1 MKVKKSEI
9 SYYKRAIKT
18 AWPAVLESFFI
29 ALTGLVDTL
38 MVSTLGTSAVSA
50 VGLTTQP
57 KFIGL
62 TTFFSICVAVSA
74 IVARRYG
81 EKNKKSANETLL
93 TALFASIIL
102 CIFIT
107 GLILKYSDPIIRIS
121 GSNADTH
128 QIAKEYLDIVM
139 GFSIFSIISMT
150 INAAQRG
157 SGNTKIA
164 FTTNLVSNLVNVVF
178 NYLLIGGNYGFPAL
192 GVKGAAIATV
202 LGTVVAMIM
211 SIRSLFV
218 KSSFVRIDYIIKN
231 KIKPTFK
238 TAKSIAN
245 FGINMFLEMNAMR
258 VGFLATSLIA
268 ARLGT
273 DAFAAHNVGMQ
284 LLSIGFAFADGM
296 QVAAVALA
304 GSSLGAGRKED
315 AKLYGHICQRI
326 GFGISVTLS
335 LILLV
340 FGKEIF
346 KLFFTDETVLEYGV
360 LISRFVTIIVM
371 AQISQIIYAGCLRAG
386 GDVKYTLFASL
397 ISVTFIRTIV
407 TYVLTIPLSMGLMGI
422 WIGVLSDQASRYVFM
437 STRFKKG
444 QWVEIKIW

>member
-1 MKVKKSEI
+1 
-9 SYYKRAIKT
+9 
-18 AWPAVLESFFI
+18 
-29 ALTGLVDTL
+29 
-38 MVSTLGTSAVSA
+38 MVSSLGTSAVSA

-62 TTFFSICVAVSA
+62 TTFFSISVAVSA

-81 EKNKKSANETLL
+81 EENKKSANETLL
-93 TALFASIIL
+93 TALFVSIIL
-102 CIFIT
+102 CI
-107 GLILKYSDPIIRIS
+107 LISALFLRYSDPIIRWS
-121 GSNADTH
+121 GSNVDTH
-128 QIAKEYLDIVM
+128 QDAKEYLDIIM
-139 GFSIFSIISMT
+139 GFSIFSIISIM
-150 INAAQRG
+150 INSAQRG

-164 FTTNLVSNLVNVVF
+164 FTTNFASNLVNIIF
-178 NYLLIGGNYGFPAL
+178 NYLLIGGNFGFPAL

-202 LGTVVAMIM
+202 LGTVVGMIM

-218 KSSFVRIDYIIKN
+218 KSSYVRIDYIIKN
-231 KIKPTFK
+231 KIKPTFE
-238 TAKSIAN
+238 TAKSIAS
-245 FGINMFLEMNAMR
+245 FGINMFLEMIAMR

-284 LLSIGFAFADGM
+284 ILSIGFAFADGM

-315 AKLYGHICQRI
+315 AKLYGTICQRI
-326 GFGISVTLS
+326 GFGISITLS
-335 LILLV
+335 IVLLL
-340 FGKEIF
+340 FGKDIF
-346 KLFFTDETVLEYGV
+346 KLFFEDEAVLEYGI
-360 LISRFVTIIVM
+360 LISRFVTVIVM

-397 ISVTFIRTIV
+397 ISVTLIRTIV
-407 TYVLTIPLSMGLMGI
+407 TYVLTIPLGMGLMGI
-422 WIGVLSDQASRYVFM
+422 WIGVLSDQASRYLFM

-444 QWVEIKIW
+444 KWVELKI

>member
-1 MKVKKSEI
+1 MKVKQSEI

-38 MVSTLGTSAVSA
+38 MVSSLGTSAVSA

-62 TTFFSICVAVSA
+62 TTFFSISVAVSA

-81 EKNKKSANETLL
+81 EENKKSANETLL

-102 CIFIT
+102 CIFIS
-107 GLILKYSDPIIRIS
+107 GLILKYSDPIIRLS

-178 NYLLIGGNYGFPAL
+178 NYLLIGGNFGFPAL

-202 LGTVVAMIM
+202 LGTVVAMFM

-231 KIKPTFK
+231 KIKATFK
-238 TAKSIAN
+238 TAKSIAS

-304 GSSLGAGRKED
+304 GASLGAGRKED

-360 LISRFVTIIVM
+360 LISRFVTVIVM

-407 TYVLTIPLSMGLMGI
+407 TYVLTIPFSMGLTGI

-444 QWVEIKIW
+444 QWVEIKI

>member
-1 MKVKKSEI
+1 
-9 SYYKRAIKT
+9 
-18 AWPAVLESFFI
+18 
-29 ALTGLVDTL
+29 
-38 MVSTLGTSAVSA
+38 MVSALGTSAVSA

-62 TTFFSICVAVSA
+62 TTFFSISVAVSA

-81 EKNKKSANETLL
+81 EENKKSANETLL
-93 TALFASIIL
+93 TALFVSVIL
-102 CIFIT
+102 CI
-107 GLILKYSDPIIRIS
+107 LISALFLSYSDPIIRWS
-121 GSNADTH
+121 GSNVDTH
-128 QIAKEYLDIVM
+128 QDAKEYLDIIM
-139 GFSIFSIISMT
+139 GFSIFSIISIM
-150 INAAQRG
+150 INSAQRG
-157 SGNTKIA
+157 SGNTKVA
-164 FTTNLVSNLVNVVF
+164 FTTNFASNLVNIIF
-178 NYLLIGGNYGFPAL
+178 NYLLIGGNFGFPAL

-202 LGTVVAMIM
+202 LGTVVAMLM

-218 KSSFVRIDYIIKN
+218 KSSYVRIDYIIKN
-231 KIKPTFK
+231 KIKPTFE
-238 TAKSIAN
+238 TAKSIAS
-245 FGINMFLEMNAMR
+245 FGINMFLEMIAMR

-284 LLSIGFAFADGM
+284 ILSIGFAFADGM

-315 AKLYGHICQRI
+315 AKLYGTICQRI
-326 GFGISVTLS
+326 GFGISITLS
-335 LILLV
+335 IVLLL
-340 FGKEIF
+340 FGKDIF
-346 KLFFTDETVLEYGV
+346 KLFFEDETVLEYGI
-360 LISRFVTIIVM
+360 LISRFVTVIVM

-407 TYVLTIPLSMGLMGI
+407 TYVLTIPLGMGLMGI

-444 QWVEIKIW
+444 KWVEIKIW

>member
-1 MKVKKSEI
+1 MKVKKSEV

-29 ALTGLVDTL
+29 ALTGLVDTF
-38 MVSTLGTSAVSA
+38 MVSSLGTSAVSA

-62 TTFFSICVAVSA
+62 TTFFSISVAVSA

-81 EKNKKSANETLL
+81 EENKKSANETLL
-93 TALFASIIL
+93 TALFVSIIL
-102 CIFIT
+102 CI
-107 GLILKYSDPIIRIS
+107 LISALFLRYSDPIIRWS
-121 GSNADTH
+121 GSNVDTH
-128 QIAKEYLDIVM
+128 QDAKEYLDIIM
-139 GFSIFSIISMT
+139 GFSIFSIISIM
-150 INAAQRG
+150 INSAQRG

-164 FTTNLVSNLVNVVF
+164 FTTNFASNLVNIIF
-178 NYLLIGGNYGFPAL
+178 NYLLIGGNFGFPAL

-202 LGTVVAMIM
+202 LGTVVGMIM

-218 KSSFVRIDYIIKN
+218 KSSYVRIDYIIKN
-231 KIKPTFK
+231 KIKPTLE
-238 TAKSIAN
+238 TAKSIAS
-245 FGINMFLEMNAMR
+245 FGINMFLEMIAMR

-284 LLSIGFAFADGM
+284 ILSIGFAFADGM

-315 AKLYGHICQRI
+315 AKLYGTICQRI
-326 GFGISVTLS
+326 GFGISITLS
-335 LILLV
+335 IVLLL
-340 FGKEIF
+340 FGKDIF
-346 KLFFTDETVLEYGV
+346 KLFFEDEAVLEYGI
-360 LISRFVTIIVM
+360 LISRFVTVIVM

-397 ISVTFIRTIV
+397 ISVTLIRTIV
-407 TYVLTIPLSMGLMGI
+407 TYVLTIPLGMGLMGI
-422 WIGVLSDQASRYVFM
+422 WIGVLSDQASRYLFM

-444 QWVEIKIW
+444 KWVELKI

>member
-1 MKVKKSEI
+1 
-9 SYYKRAIKT
+9 
-18 AWPAVLESFFI
+18 
-29 ALTGLVDTL
+29 
-38 MVSTLGTSAVSA
+38 MVSSLGTSAVSA

-62 TTFFSICVAVSA
+62 TTFFSISVAVSA

-93 TALFASIIL
+93 TALFVSVIL
-102 CIFIT
+102 CI
-107 GLILKYSDPIIRIS
+107 LISALFLRYSDPIIRWS
-121 GSNADTH
+121 GSNVDTH
-128 QIAKEYLDIVM
+128 QDAKEYLDIIM
-139 GFSIFSIISMT
+139 GFSIFSIISIM
-150 INAAQRG
+150 INSAQRG

-164 FTTNLVSNLVNVVF
+164 FTTNFASNLVNIIF
-178 NYLLIGGNYGFPAL
+178 NYLLIGGNFGFPAL

-202 LGTVVAMIM
+202 LGTVVGMIM

-218 KSSFVRIDYIIKN
+218 KSSYVRIDYIIKN
-231 KIKPTFK
+231 KIKPTFE
-238 TAKSIAN
+238 TAKSIAS
-245 FGINMFLEMNAMR
+245 FGINMFLEMIAMR

-284 LLSIGFAFADGM
+284 ILSMGFAFADGM

-304 GSSLGAGRKED
+304 GSSLGADRKED
-315 AKLYGHICQRI
+315 AKLYGTICQRI

-335 LILLV
+335 LILLL
-340 FGKEIF
+340 FGKDIF
-346 KLFFTDETVLEYGV
+346 KLFFQDETVLEYGI
-360 LISRFVTIIVM
+360 LISRFVTVIVM

-397 ISVTFIRTIV
+397 ISVTLIRTIV
-407 TYVLTIPLSMGLMGI
+407 TYVLTIPLGMGLMGI

-437 STRFKKG
+437 STRFKQGK
-444 QWVEIKIW
+444 WVEIKIW

>member
-1 MKVKKSEI
+1 MKVKKSEV

-29 ALTGLVDTL
+29 ALTGLVDTF
-38 MVSTLGTSAVSA
+38 MVSSLGTSAVSA

-62 TTFFSICVAVSA
+62 TTFFSISVAVSA

-93 TALFASIIL
+93 TALFVSVIL
-102 CIFIT
+102 CI
-107 GLILKYSDPIIRIS
+107 LISALFLRYSDPIIRWS
-121 GSNADTH
+121 GSNVDTH
-128 QIAKEYLDIVM
+128 QDAKEYLDIIM
-139 GFSIFSIISMT
+139 GFSIFSIISIM
-150 INAAQRG
+150 INSAQRG
-157 SGNTKIA
+157 SGNTKVA
-164 FTTNLVSNLVNVVF
+164 FTTNFASNLVNIIF
-178 NYLLIGGNYGFPAL
+178 NYLLIGGNFGFPAL

-202 LGTVVAMIM
+202 LGTVVGMIM

-218 KSSFVRIDYIIKN
+218 KSSYVRIDYIIKN
-231 KIKPTFK
+231 KIKPTFE
-238 TAKSIAN
+238 TAKSIAS
-245 FGINMFLEMNAMR
+245 FGINMFLEMIAMR

-284 LLSIGFAFADGM
+284 ILSIGFAFADGM

-315 AKLYGHICQRI
+315 AKLYGTICQRI
-326 GFGISVTLS
+326 GFGISITLS
-335 LILLV
+335 IVLLL
-340 FGKEIF
+340 FGKDIF
-346 KLFFTDETVLEYGV
+346 KLFFEDEAVLEYGI
-360 LISRFVTIIVM
+360 LISRFVTVIVM

-397 ISVTFIRTIV
+397 ISVTLIRTIV
-407 TYVLTIPLSMGLMGI
+407 TYVLTIPLGMGLMGI
-422 WIGVLSDQASRYVFM
+422 WIGVLSDQASRYIFM
-437 STRFKKG
+437 STRFKQGK
-444 QWVEIKIW
+444 WVEIKIW

>member
-1 MKVKKSEI
+1 MKVKKSEA

-29 ALTGLVDTL
+29 ALTGLVDTF
-38 MVSTLGTSAVSA
+38 MVSALGTSAVSA

-62 TTFFSICVAVSA
+62 TTFFSISVAVSA

-93 TALFASIIL
+93 TALFVSGIL
-102 CIFIT
+102 CI
-107 GLILKYSDPIIRIS
+107 LISALFLRYSDPIIRWS
-121 GSNADTH
+121 GSNVDTH
-128 QIAKEYLDIVM
+128 QDAKEYLDIIM
-139 GFSIFSIISMT
+139 GFSIFSIISIM
-150 INAAQRG
+150 INSAQRG
-157 SGNTKIA
+157 SGNTKVA
-164 FTTNLVSNLVNVVF
+164 FTTNFASNLVNIIF
-178 NYLLIGGNYGFPAL
+178 NYLLIGGNFGFPAL

-202 LGTVVAMIM
+202 LGTVVGMIM

-218 KSSFVRIDYIIKN
+218 KSSYVRIDYIIKN
-231 KIKPTFK
+231 KIKPTLE
-238 TAKSIAN
+238 TAKSIAS
-245 FGINMFLEMNAMR
+245 FGINMFLEMIAMR

-284 LLSIGFAFADGM
+284 ILSIGFAFADGM

-315 AKLYGHICQRI
+315 AKLYGTICQRI
-326 GFGISVTLS
+326 GFGISITLS
-335 LILLV
+335 IVLLL
-340 FGKEIF
+340 FGKDIF
-346 KLFFTDETVLEYGV
+346 KLFFEDEAVLEYGI
-360 LISRFVTIIVM
+360 LISRFVTVIVM

-397 ISVTFIRTIV
+397 ISVTLIRTIV
-407 TYVLTIPLSMGLMGI
+407 TYVLTIPLGMGLMGI
-422 WIGVLSDQASRYVFM
+422 WIGVLSDQASRYIFM
-437 STRFKKG
+437 STRFKQGK
-444 QWVEIKIW
+444 WVEIKI

>member
-1 MKVKKSEI
+1 MKVKKSEV

-29 ALTGLVDTL
+29 ALTGLVDTF
-38 MVSTLGTSAVSA
+38 MVSSLGTSAVSA

-62 TTFFSICVAVSA
+62 TTFFSISVAVSA

-93 TALFASIIL
+93 TALFVSVIL
-102 CIFIT
+102 CI
-107 GLILKYSDPIIRIS
+107 LISALFLRYSDPIIRWS
-121 GSNADTH
+121 GSNVDTH
-128 QIAKEYLDIVM
+128 QDAKEYLDIIM
-139 GFSIFSIISMT
+139 GFSIFSIISIM
-150 INAAQRG
+150 INSAQRG
-157 SGNTKIA
+157 SGNTKVA
-164 FTTNLVSNLVNVVF
+164 FTTNFASNLVNIIF
-178 NYLLIGGNYGFPAL
+178 NYLLIGGNFGFPAL

-202 LGTVVAMIM
+202 LGTVVGMIM

-218 KSSFVRIDYIIKN
+218 KSSYVRIDYIIKN
-231 KIKPTFK
+231 KIKPTFE
-238 TAKSIAN
+238 TAKSIAS
-245 FGINMFLEMNAMR
+245 FGINMFLEMIAMR

-284 LLSIGFAFADGM
+284 ILSIGFAFADGM

-315 AKLYGHICQRI
+315 AKLYGTICQRI
-326 GFGISVTLS
+326 GFGISITLS
-335 LILLV
+335 IVLLL
-340 FGKEIF
+340 FGKDIF
-346 KLFFTDETVLEYGV
+346 KLFFEDEAVLEYGI
-360 LISRFVTIIVM
+360 LISRFVTVIVM

-397 ISVTFIRTIV
+397 ISVTLIRTIV
-407 TYVLTIPLSMGLMGI
+407 TYVLTIPLGMGLMGI
-422 WIGVLSDQASRYVFM
+422 WIGVLSDQASRYIFM
-437 STRFKKG
+437 STRFKQGK
-444 QWVEIKIW
+444 WVEIKI

>member
-1 MKVKKSEI
+1 
-9 SYYKRAIKT
+9 
-18 AWPAVLESFFI
+18 
-29 ALTGLVDTL
+29 
-38 MVSTLGTSAVSA
+38 MVSSLGTSAVSA

-62 TTFFSICVAVSA
+62 TTFFSISVAVSA

-93 TALFASIIL
+93 TALFVSVIL
-102 CIFIT
+102 CI
-107 GLILKYSDPIIRIS
+107 LISALFLRYSDPIIRWS
-121 GSNADTH
+121 GSNVDTH
-128 QIAKEYLDIVM
+128 QDAKEYLDIIM
-139 GFSIFSIISMT
+139 GFSIFSIISIM
-150 INAAQRG
+150 INSAQRG

-164 FTTNLVSNLVNVVF
+164 FTTNFASNLVNIIF
-178 NYLLIGGNYGFPAL
+178 NYLLIGGNFGFPAL

-202 LGTVVAMIM
+202 LGTVVGMIM

-218 KSSFVRIDYIIKN
+218 KSSYVRIDYIIKN
-231 KIKPTFK
+231 KIKPTFE
-238 TAKSIAN
+238 TAKSIAS
-245 FGINMFLEMNAMR
+245 FGINMFLEMIAMR

-284 LLSIGFAFADGM
+284 ILSIGFAFADGM

-315 AKLYGHICQRI
+315 AKLYGTICQRI
-326 GFGISVTLS
+326 GFGISITLS
-335 LILLV
+335 IVLLL
-340 FGKEIF
+340 FGKDIF
-346 KLFFTDETVLEYGV
+346 KLFFEDEAVLEYGI
-360 LISRFVTIIVM
+360 LISRFVTVIVM

-397 ISVTFIRTIV
+397 ISVTLIRTIV
-407 TYVLTIPLSMGLMGI
+407 TYVLTIPLGMGLMGI
-422 WIGVLSDQASRYVFM
+422 WIGVLSDQASRYLFM

-444 QWVEIKIW
+444 KWVELKI

>member
-1 MKVKKSEI
+1 MKVKKSEA

-29 ALTGLVDTL
+29 ALTGLVDTF
-38 MVSTLGTSAVSA
+38 MVSSLGTSAVSA

-62 TTFFSICVAVSA
+62 TTFFSISVAVSA

-81 EKNKKSANETLL
+81 EENKKSANETLI
-93 TALFASIIL
+93 TALFVSVIL
-102 CIFIT
+102 CALIT
-107 GLILKYSDPIIRIS
+107 GVILKYSDPIIRWS
-121 GSNADTH
+121 GSNIDTH
-128 QIAKEYLDIVM
+128 ETAKEYLDIVM
-139 GFSIFSIISMT
+139 GFSFFSIVSMT

-164 FTTNLVSNLVNVVF
+164 FTTNLVSNLVNVLF
-178 NYLLIGGNYGFPAL
+178 NYFLIGGNFGFPAL

-202 LGTVVAMIM
+202 LGTVVAMLM

-218 KSSFVRIDYIIKN
+218 KSSYVRIDYIIKN
-231 KIKPTFK
+231 KIKPTFE
-238 TAKSIAN
+238 TAKSIAS
-245 FGINMFLEMNAMR
+245 FGINMFLEMIAMR

-284 LLSIGFAFADGM
+284 ILSIGFAFADGM

-315 AKLYGHICQRI
+315 AKLYGTICQRI

-335 LILLV
+335 LILLL
-340 FGKEIF
+340 FGKDIF
-346 KLFFTDETVLEYGV
+346 KLFFQDETVLEYGI
-360 LISRFVTIIVM
+360 LISRFVTVIVM

-407 TYVLTIPLSMGLMGI
+407 TYVLTIPLGMGLMGI
-422 WIGVLSDQASRYVFM
+422 WIGVLSDQASRYLFM
-437 STRFKKG
+437 STRFKQGK
-444 QWVEIKIW
+444 WVEIKI

>member
-1 MKVKKSEI
+1 MKVKKSEV

-29 ALTGLVDTL
+29 ALTGLVDTF
-38 MVSTLGTSAVSA
+38 MVSSLGTSAVSA

-62 TTFFSICVAVSA
+62 TTFFSISVAVSA

-93 TALFASIIL
+93 TALFVSVIL
-102 CIFIT
+102 CI
-107 GLILKYSDPIIRIS
+107 LISALFLRYSDPIIRWS
-121 GSNADTH
+121 GSNVDTH
-128 QIAKEYLDIVM
+128 QDAKEYLDIIM
-139 GFSIFSIISMT
+139 GFSIFSIISIM
-150 INAAQRG
+150 INSAQRG
-157 SGNTKIA
+157 SGNTKVA
-164 FTTNLVSNLVNVVF
+164 FTTNFASNLVNIIF
-178 NYLLIGGNYGFPAL
+178 NYLLIGGNFGFPAL

-202 LGTVVAMIM
+202 LGTVVGMIM

-218 KSSFVRIDYIIKN
+218 KSSYVRIDYIIKN
-231 KIKPTFK
+231 KIKPTFE
-238 TAKSIAN
+238 TAKSIAS
-245 FGINMFLEMNAMR
+245 FGINMFLEMIAMR

-284 LLSIGFAFADGM
+284 ILSIGFAFADGM

-315 AKLYGHICQRI
+315 AKLYGTICQRI
-326 GFGISVTLS
+326 GFGISITLS
-335 LILLV
+335 IVLLL
-340 FGKEIF
+340 FGKDIF
-346 KLFFTDETVLEYGV
+346 KLFFEDEAVLEYGI
-360 LISRFVTIIVM
+360 LISRFVTVIVM

-397 ISVTFIRTIV
+397 ISVTLIRTIV
-407 TYVLTIPLSMGLMGI
+407 TYVLTIPLGMGLMGI
-422 WIGVLSDQASRYVFM
+422 WIGVLSDQASRYLFM

-444 QWVEIKIW
+444 KWVELKI

>member
-1 MKVKKSEI
+1 MKVKKSEA

-29 ALTGLVDTL
+29 ALTGLVDTF
-38 MVSTLGTSAVSA
+38 MVSSLGTSAVSA

-62 TTFFSICVAVSA
+62 TTFFSISVAVSA

-93 TALFASIIL
+93 TALFVSVIL
-102 CIFIT
+102 CI
-107 GLILKYSDPIIRIS
+107 LISALFLRYSDPIIRWS
-121 GSNADTH
+121 GSNVDTH
-128 QIAKEYLDIVM
+128 QDAKEYLDIIM
-139 GFSIFSIISMT
+139 GFSIFSIISIM
-150 INAAQRG
+150 INSAQRG
-157 SGNTKIA
+157 SGNTKVA
-164 FTTNLVSNLVNVVF
+164 FTTNFASNLVNIIF
-178 NYLLIGGNYGFPAL
+178 NYLLIGGNFGFPAL

-202 LGTVVAMIM
+202 LGTVVGMIM

-218 KSSFVRIDYIIKN
+218 KSSYVRIDYIIKN
-231 KIKPTFK
+231 KIKPTFE
-238 TAKSIAN
+238 TAKSIAS
-245 FGINMFLEMNAMR
+245 FGINMFLEMIAMR

-284 LLSIGFAFADGM
+284 ILSIGFAFADGM

-315 AKLYGHICQRI
+315 AKLYGAICQRI

-335 LILLV
+335 LILLL
-340 FGKEIF
+340 FGKDIF
-346 KLFFTDETVLEYGV
+346 KLFFQDETVLEYGI
-360 LISRFVTIIVM
+360 LISRFVTVIVM

-397 ISVTFIRTIV
+397 ISVTLIRTIV
-407 TYVLTIPLSMGLMGI
+407 TYVLTIPLGMGLMGI
-422 WIGVLSDQASRYVFM
+422 WIGVLSDQASRYIFM
-437 STRFKKG
+437 STRFKQGK
-444 QWVEIKIW
+444 WVEIKI